1 MRCVGNLGRRR
12 RRSIARVSNPRRCC
26 HAAVLPPAE
35 EPPSAIF
42 VRWPVREPRAENIAD
57 RGPSLAGL
65 HRRSERRRP
74 GGRRRP
80 EWDRAGMF
88 ASTSR
93 SPDGGA
99 CRLMRLTDFD
109 KPLVR
114 NPASTSAGMAAARI
128 LGGLGPTS
136 KMMGRKLRRQAF
148 RCRTGEGAPVV
159 SLHQA
164 FDS

>member
-1 MRCVGNLGRRR
+1 VLAIWDAGGGDQLRA
-12 RRSIARVSNPRRCC
+12 SPIRV
-26 HAAVLPPAE
+26 AAVMLPCCRQQRSRHR
-35 EPPSAIF
+35 PSSSDGQ
-42 VRWPVREPRAENIAD
+42 RANHAPKTSPIEGH
-57 RGPSLAGL
+57 RLQVFTAGL
-65 HRRSERRRP
+65 SAAAQEGVEGRSGIAPACSHRP
-74 GGRRRP
+74 
-80 EWDRAGMF
+80 AGHPT
-88 ASTSR
+88 AG
-93 SPDGGA
+93 PV
-99 CRLMRLTDFD
+99 RLMRLTDFD

-136 KMMGRKLRRQAF
+136 KMMGRKFRRQAF

>member
-1 MRCVGNLGRRR
+1 
-12 RRSIARVSNPRRCC
+12 
-26 HAAVLPPAE
+26 
-35 EPPSAIF
+35 
-42 VRWPVREPRAENIAD
+42 
-57 RGPSLAGL
+57 
-65 HRRSERRRP
+65 
-74 GGRRRP
+74 
-80 EWDRAGMF
+80 
-88 ASTSR
+88 
-93 SPDGGA
+93 
-99 CRLMRLTDFD
+99 MRLTDFD

-136 KMMGRKLRRQAF
+136 KMMGRKFRRQAF